1 MQSFLISRM
10 CSLCSICFMCFPCHV
25 CLWRWCTPSITIR
38 SRKYLTVAPQIN
50 APIVTLGVNGPQG
63 FSSFQGN
70 VGFNSNFNNNA
81 DVPTHVLI
89 VPQSG
94 AVSSSFN
101 SPQQQQ
107 LQGQGGM
114 YVPMQEFTARS
125 QSQQSPAAAAAAAA
139 APVETS
145 DPGFSSSYTSSAGNA
160 NAANS
165 AGDEVPSAHP
175 PAYVAPR

>member
-10 CSLCSICFMCFPCHV
+10 CALCSICFMCFPCHL

-38 SRKYLTVAPQIN
+38 SRKYLTIAPQIN
-50 APIVTLGVNGPQG
+50 VPIVTLGVNGPQG

-70 VGFNSNFNNNA
+70 VGFNNNYNNNA

-89 VPQSG
+89 VPQSS

-101 SPQQQQ
+101 SPQQPQQQQ
-107 LQGQGGM
+107 LQGQSGM
-114 YVPMQEFTARS
+114 YVPMQDFTARS
-125 QSQQSPAAAAAAAA
+125 QSQQSPTPAPA

-145 DPGFSSSYTSSAGNA
+145 DPGFSSSYTSSVGNA

-165 AGDEVPSAHP
+165 ADDEVPSAHP
-175 PAYVAPR
+175 PAYVPRR